1 MKTTE
6 QNNNTEA
13 KELAMQRALSVSKK
27 PLWRWVEFTLLIAG
41 AALLMGF
48 AAARLDSYLSSRAA
62 LKTFADLDA
71 TTLSEQ
77 QTATHE
83 KQPSEED
90 EATIEPDF
98 ANWSEGRIQAYKASN
113 ARQPGALLGV
123 IQIPA
128 LHLVAPLL
136 EGTNALTLN
145 RGVGRIAGTARPGAE
160 GNIGIAGH
168 RDSFF
173 RGLKDVT
180 AGDAIE
186 LKTRS
191 GMDTY
196 LVEKIQVVA
205 PSDVSVLREQE
216 TRSLTLVTCYPFYF
230 VGSAPQR
237 FVVTAFLTQHTP
249 FGQTASVS
257 R

>member
-1 MKTTE
+1 
-6 QNNNTEA
+6 
-13 KELAMQRALSVSKK
+13 
-27 PLWRWVEFTLLIAG
+27 
-41 AALLMGF
+41 
-48 AAARLDSYLSSRAA
+48 
-62 LKTFADLDA
+62 
-71 TTLSEQ
+71 
-77 QTATHE
+77 
-83 KQPSEED
+83 
-90 EATIEPDF
+90 
-98 ANWSEGRIQAYKASN
+98 
-113 ARQPGALLGV
+113 
-123 IQIPA
+123 
-128 LHLVAPLL
+128 
-136 EGTNALTLN
+136 
-145 RGVGRIAGTARPGAE
+145 VGRIAGTARPGEE

>member
-6 QNNNTEA
+6 QKNDAEG
-13 KELAMQRALSVSKK
+13 KGSAMQRALSVSKK

-41 AALLMGF
+41 VALLVGF
-48 AAARLDSYLSSRAA
+48 TAARMDSYLSSRAA
-62 LKTFADLDA
+62 MKAFADLDSA
-71 TTLSEQ
+71 PTSVQE
-77 QTATHE
+77 TATPE
-83 KQPSEED
+83 NEPREED
-90 EATIEPDF
+90 EAVIQPDF
-98 ANWSEGRIQAYKASN
+98 ANWSEGRVQAYKTSKAK
-113 ARQPGALLGV
+113 QPGALIGV
-123 IQIPA
+123 LQIPA
-128 LHLVAPLL
+128 LHLMAPLL
-136 EGTNALTLN
+136 EGTDALTLN
-145 RGVGRIAGTARPGAE
+145 RGVGRIAGTARPGE
-160 GNIGIAGH
+160 GGNIGIAGH

-173 RGLKDVT
+173 RGLKDIK

-191 GMDTY
+191 GVDTY

-216 TRSLTLVTCYPFYF
+216 THALTLVTCYPFYF

-237 FVVTAFLTQHTP
+237 YIVTAFLTQHTP
-249 FGQTASVS
+249 VGQRAFVS